1 MQHESSTV
9 DRNFMIPH
17 TAKVLMFNDNVLQTE
32 IHENRHIRTEPVLLH
47 I

>member
-1 MQHESSTV
+1 
-9 DRNFMIPH
+9 MIPH

-32 IHENRHIRTEPVLLH
+32 IHENSHTPTERVLLH